1 MRILKYRQ
9 SEKKIILIPFPISF
23 LVIEPLNRMAS
34 FPKKIQ
40 TYLNLHMLRQTTSPS
55 VYEHLNNNPGSFQFL
70 AFRVCKLSPR
80 IWQWLLIWSQG
91 CWILCNYVKSILHP
105 LRRLQWIHTA
115 SFLYSFQWYSNP
127 WERKHNFCKQE
138 TVKGP
143 RVFEM
148 ALLLNK

>member
-1 MRILKYRQ
+1 MKKNYTHPIPSFIFGYRT
-9 SEKKIILIPFPISF
+9 F
-23 LVIEPLNRMAS
+23 EPMTS
-34 FPKKIQ
+34 YPPKNVN
-40 TYLNLHMLRQTTSPS
+40 YLNLHMLRQTTSPS
-55 VYEHLNNNPGSFQFL
+55 VYEHLNNNRGSFQFL

-91 CWILCNYVKSILHP
+91 CWKLCNYVKSILHP

-127 WERKHNFCKQE
+127 WERKHNFCMQE

-148 ALLLNK
+148 ARLLNK